1 MPRAFVRTLGAA
13 TAAAITVVPLLT
25 AAPAGATARPAPR
38 HTAAVDLGGLLG
50 NVAGVY
56 AEVDGVDGRTLR
68 TMRAAASDLM
78 TDLNSEL
85 GAGFMTVSGLS
96 DRNRDGRDD
105 DGAMRVRIL
114 ENVATVTLH
123 RDRTSTVADAGFLF
137 TNRRAVLKESAQ
149 SFDRAL
155 RLVAGFPGGA
165 DTWDVELIR
174 ELKAEMPSGVRV
186 VSDHDGN
193 HDGYDDDGRL
203 TFLAGG
209 KAVTLT
215 IGNTARQVGR
225 ISYGPTWKTRAPK
238 RVHHPV
244 VPPSGGLGSVQP
256 LLRSLPSV
264 QRLTRSLTRS

>member
-1 MPRAFVRTLGAA
+1 MPRAFVRILGAA
-13 TAAAITVVPLLT
+13 TAAAVTVVPLLT
-25 AAPAGATARPAPR
+25 AAPADATARPAPR

-50 NVAGVY
+50 DVAGVY

-96 DRNRDGRDD
+96 DRNGDGRDD

-137 TNRRAVLKESAQ
+137 TNRRAVLKESAL
-149 SFDRAL
+149 SFDRARGCG
-155 RLVAGFPGGA
+155 RLPRRCGHVGRGA
-165 DTWDVELIR
+165 DQGAQGRD
-174 ELKAEMPSGVRV
+174 AVRRA
-186 VSDHDGN
+186 
-193 HDGYDDDGRL
+193 GRL
-203 TFLAGG
+203 GPRRQPRRIRRRRAPDVPGWG
-209 KAVTLT
+209 QAVTLT

-244 VPPSGGLGSVQP
+244 VPPSGGLSSVQL

-264 QRLTRSLTRS
+264 QRLTRGLTKG